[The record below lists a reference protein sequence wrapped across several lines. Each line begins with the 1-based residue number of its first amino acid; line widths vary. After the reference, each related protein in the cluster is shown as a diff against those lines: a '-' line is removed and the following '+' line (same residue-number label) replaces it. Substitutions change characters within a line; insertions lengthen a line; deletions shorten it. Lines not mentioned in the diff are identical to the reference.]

1 MGSNIPFTASAQK
14 SIFFTPTMIPS
25 LALWFDASDP
35 TTITQS
41 SGTVSEWRDK
51 SSNAYSVI
59 QGTASNRPTYATNLL
74 NGLPGVQLSA
84 TSYLYQVGSSMPNFS
99 SSPATTV
106 YMVAK
111 NGSTMPNWNIINT
124 MWFTGIS
131 GATQRYHFSFGY
143 LTTNGITLFANG
155 SAVVNPSAYVVPLNS
170 NAIIGFSSSATSN
183 FIFYNGSN
191 TAYASSG
198 ALPSANNSTWFLFGD
213 ARLSTPPV
221 TDENIYEYLGFN
233 TVLTTAQQ
241 QAVEGYLATKW
252 GLQSS
257 LSNGHPYKTV
267 PLPAAPSLIFP
278 PVYPTSAVS
287 NPEFDPRI
295 FSGCSLWLDG
305 ADPNGTGIRPANGA
319 TLTTWQDKSVS
330 NFPFTSAG
338 SAYNTTAVNGLPGIN
353 IGTNFFGYDPGSAQN
368 NWQEVF
374 AVGLWTGG
382 STFDTFNGLVTSSK
396 TSDGGIQ
403 GGILFIGNSG
413 TSNWWPPGNT
423 YVTQFV
429 NGVQT
434 NVAFP
439 AIQNPFITRTHSVT
453 AVNLQGL
460 RFGIDRE
467 ITDRKWIGFIS
478 EVICYN
484 TALSSTQ
491 RQQVEAYLADKW
503 KVSALSTQNIYA
515 PGSYLTFVNALRI
528 PAIPMRRA
536 VQGNKFIPPQY
547 SNCVLWLDATDVNGT
562 GTNPATGTITSWT
575 DKSGSGNS
583 STASGGTPTL
593 TANSLNGKPGV
604 AFSGTSYI
612 QVPRVVTSDWSIFI
626 VFSTTQTG
634 PNCTP
639 TPGPGQA
646 HTDAL
651 GNHWWS
657 GQGIFDGEMG
667 GSVNDMGISLCG
679 SPTAYLG
686 YGTGNLATA
695 QDTTEFSATAV
706 NTGAGFIG
714 EFFRTQSSGNL
725 QMFVNGA
732 FQVSTTGGTANRV
745 SPNLKIGA
753 IQTLPAGYYFTGNV
767 YEIVCYTRVL
777 NDIERQQIEGY
788 FAWKWG
794 LKASITSS
802 HPFFLIPPVPLP

>member
-1 MGSNIPFTASAQK
+1 MSIPFSASAQE
-14 SIFFTPTMIPS
+14 SSFFTPTMIPS

-35 TTITQS
+35 GTITQS
-41 SGTVSEWRDK
+41 AGAVSEWRDK

-74 NGLPGVQLSA
+74 NGLPGIQLSA
-84 TSYLYQVGSSMPNFS
+84 TTYLYQVGSSIPNFS
-99 SSPATTV
+99 SSASTTV

-111 NGSTMPNWNIINT
+111 NGSTLTNWNIINT
-124 MWFTGIS
+124 MWFTGVN
-131 GATQRYHFSFGY
+131 GATSRYHFSFGY
-143 LTTNGITLFANG
+143 QTTNGITLYANG
-155 SAVVNPSAYVVPLNS
+155 SAVVNPSSYVVPLNS
-170 NAIIGFSSSATSN
+170 NAIMGFSSSSTSN
-183 FIFYNGSN
+183 FLFYNGSN
-191 TAYASSG
+191 TAYASTG
-198 ALPSANNSTWFLFGD
+198 ALPSANNSTWFIFGD
-213 ARLSTPPV
+213 ARLSTTLV
-221 TDENIYEYLGFN
+221 TDENIYEFVGFN
-233 TVLTTAQQ
+233 TVLTRAQQ
-241 QAVEGYLATKW
+241 QSVEGYLATKW

-257 LSNGHPYKTV
+257 LSNGHPYKTT
-267 PLPAAPSLIFP
+267 PLYTIPSLMTP
-278 PVYPTSAVS
+278 ATYPTSVIS
-287 NPEFDPRI
+287 SQEFDPRLI
-295 FSGCSLWLDG
+295 PGCILWLDG
-305 ADPNGTGIRPANGA
+305 ADPNGTDIQPANGT
-319 TLTTWQDKSVS
+319 TLTAWKDKSVS

-338 SAYNTTAVNGLPGIN
+338 SAYNRTAVNGLPGITLS
-353 IGTNFFGYDPGSAQN
+353 TNFFGYDPGSAQN

-382 STFDTFNGLVTSSK
+382 STFNNYNGFVT
-396 TSDGGIQ
+396 TTVNSDGGL
-403 GGILFIGNSG
+403 GGGVIFIGDSA
-413 TSNWWPPGNT
+413 TTNWYAIGNT
-423 YVTQFV
+423 YTTPVLNGIQTYTAIPTVQSPFV
-429 NGVQT
+429 V
-434 NVAFP
+434 
-439 AIQNPFITRTHSVT
+439 RTLSAT
-453 AVNLQGL
+453 AVNLRGL
-460 RFGIDRE
+460 RFGVDRSFP
-467 ITDRKWIGFIS
+467 DRIWQGFIS

-484 TALSSTQ
+484 TALSTIQ
-491 RQQVEAYLADKW
+491 RQQVEAYLAYKW
-503 KVSALSTQNIYA
+503 KVYSLSTQNIYA
-515 PGSYLTFVNALRI
+515 PGSYLTFVNAPSVPL
-528 PAIPMRRA
+528 PPRRA
-536 VQGNKFIPPQY
+536 VQGNKFLPPQY
-547 SNCVLWLDATDVNGT
+547 SNCVLWLDSTDVNGT
-562 GTNPATGTITSWT
+562 GRNPAPGTITSWT

-593 TANSLNGKPGV
+593 TANSLNGRPGV

-634 PNCTP
+634 PNSTP

-686 YGTGNLATA
+686 YGTGNLAANT
-695 QDTTEFSATAV
+695 DTTEFSATAV
-706 NTGAGFIG
+706 NTGAAFIG

-753 IQTLPAGYYFTGNV
+753 IQTLPSGYYFTGNV

-794 LKASITSS
+794 LKASLTSS
-802 HPFFLIPPVPLP
+802 HPFFFIPPLPIP

>member
-1 MGSNIPFTASAQK
+1 M
-14 SIFFTPTMIPS
+14 FFSPTMIPS
-25 LALWFDASDP
+25 LALWFDAADA

-41 SGTVSEWRDK
+41 GGLISEWRDK

-59 QGTASNRPTYATNLL
+59 QGTVGNQPTYATNIL
-74 NGLPGVQLSA
+74 NGLPGVQLSG
-84 TSYLYQVGSSMPNFS
+84 SRFLYQIGSSMPNFS

-106 YMVAK
+106 YIVAK
-111 NGSTMPNWNIINT
+111 NGSTLAPLGWNFLNT
-124 MWFTGIS
+124 MTYIGPIN
-131 GATQRYHFSFGY
+131 ATPRYFFAFAEEYTSRLSLY
-143 LTTNGITLFANG
+143 TNDVLAGFN
-155 SAVVNPSAYVVPLNS
+155 SSYSVPLNS
-170 NAIIGFSSSATSN
+170 NAIVGFAASATSN
-183 FIFYNGSN
+183 YLFFNGSN
-191 TAYASSG
+191 TAFTSTG
-198 ALPSANNSTWFLFGD
+198 APPSANDGTWFFFGD
-213 ARLSTPPV
+213 DSSDYV
-221 TDENIYEYLGFN
+221 TDENIYEFVGFN
-233 TVLTTAQQ
+233 TLLTTAQQ

-257 LSNGHPYKTV
+257 LSNGHPFKTT
-267 PLPAAPSLIFP
+267 PLPFEPTLGRYP
-278 PVYPTSAVS
+278 PYPTSAVS

-295 FSGCSLWLDG
+295 FSGCILWLDG
-305 ADPNGTGIRPANGA
+305 ADPNGTGNPPANGT
-319 TLTTWQDKSVS
+319 TLTTWTDKSVS
-330 NFPFTSAG
+330 NFPFTSVG
-338 SAYNTTAVNGLPGIN
+338 SEYSRTAVNGLPGIN

-374 AVGLWTGG
+374 ALGLWTGG

-396 TSDGGIQ
+396 TSDGGVQ
-403 GGILFIGNSG
+403 GGILFIGTAAS
-413 TSNWWPPGNT
+413 SNWWNPGNT

-453 AVNLQGL
+453 PVNLQGL

-484 TALSSTQ
+484 TALSTTQ
-491 RQQVEAYLADKW
+491 RQQVEAYLAKKW
-503 KVSALSTQNIYA
+503 KISALSTQNIYA
-515 PGSYLTFVNALRI
+515 PGSYLTFVNAPRI
-528 PAIPMRRA
+528 PILPMRRA
-536 VQGNKFIPPQY
+536 VQTNKFLPSQY
-547 SNCVLWLDATDVNGT
+547 SNCVLWLDAADVNGT
-562 GTNPATGTITSWT
+562 GRNPATGTITSWT

-634 PNCTP
+634 PNSTP

-646 HTDAL
+646 HTDSLA
-651 GNHWWS
+651 NHWWG
-657 GQGIFDGEMG
+657 GQGIFDGEVA
-667 GSVNDMGISLCG
+667 GSVNDFGISLCG

-686 YGTGNLATA
+686 YGAGDLASGT
-695 QDTTEFSATAV
+695 DTTEFSATAV

-714 EFFRTQSSGNL
+714 EFFRTQTSGNL

-732 FQVSTTGGTANRV
+732 FQVSTTGGTANRT
-745 SPNLKIGA
+745 SPTLKIGS

-794 LKASITSS
+794 LKASLGLG
-802 HPFFLIPPVPLP
+802 HPFFLIPPLPLP

>member
-1 MGSNIPFTASAQK
+1 VVRT
-14 SIFFTPTMIPS
+14 
-25 LALWFDASDP
+25 
-35 TTITQS
+35 
-41 SGTVSEWRDK
+41 
-51 SSNAYSVI
+51 
-59 QGTASNRPTYATNLL
+59 
-74 NGLPGVQLSA
+74 LSA
-84 TSYLYQVGSSMPNFS
+84 
-99 SSPATTV
+99 
-106 YMVAK
+106 
-111 NGSTMPNWNIINT
+111 
-124 MWFTGIS
+124 
-131 GATQRYHFSFGY
+131 
-143 LTTNGITLFANG
+143 
-155 SAVVNPSAYVVPLNS
+155 
-170 NAIIGFSSSATSN
+170 
-183 FIFYNGSN
+183 
-191 TAYASSG
+191 
-198 ALPSANNSTWFLFGD
+198 
-213 ARLSTPPV
+213 
-221 TDENIYEYLGFN
+221 
-233 TVLTTAQQ
+233 
-241 QAVEGYLATKW
+241 
-252 GLQSS
+252 
-257 LSNGHPYKTV
+257 
-267 PLPAAPSLIFP
+267 
-278 PVYPTSAVS
+278 
-287 NPEFDPRI
+287 
-295 FSGCSLWLDG
+295 
-305 ADPNGTGIRPANGA
+305 
-319 TLTTWQDKSVS
+319 
-330 NFPFTSAG
+330 
-338 SAYNTTAVNGLPGIN
+338 
-353 IGTNFFGYDPGSAQN
+353 
-368 NWQEVF
+368 
-374 AVGLWTGG
+374 
-382 STFDTFNGLVTSSK
+382 
-396 TSDGGIQ
+396 
-403 GGILFIGNSG
+403 
-413 TSNWWPPGNT
+413 
-423 YVTQFV
+423 
-429 NGVQT
+429 
-434 NVAFP
+434 
-439 AIQNPFITRTHSVT
+439 T
-453 AVNLQGL
+453 AVNLRGL
-460 RFGIDRE
+460 RFGIDRSFPTR
-467 ITDRKWIGFIS
+467 IWQGFIS

-528 PAIPMRRA
+528 PALPMRRA

-646 HTDAL
+646 HTDSL
-651 GNHWWS
+651 NNHWWG

-686 YGTGNLATA
+686 YGTGNLAANT
-695 QDTTEFSATAV
+695 DTTEFSATAV